1 MNLEN
6 LNDGSFWK
14 RWNVRLFVVSV
25 AGAVGILI
33 PPPVGSILYFSSLVA
48 LVLLVLR
55 GLQGHIR
62 QAPLINSL
70 KVLLSVVAVVVTI
83 LFYFVMVAF
92 YFAFISLY

>member
-1 MNLEN
+1 MEN
-6 LNDGSFWK
+6 LNDSRFWK
-14 RWNVRLFVVSV
+14 RWNVRLFVVAV

-33 PPPVGSILYFSSLVA
+33 PPPIGSILYFSSLVA

-55 GLQGHIR
+55 GLQGYIR
-62 QAPLINSL
+62 EVSLSKSL

-83 LFYFVMVAF
+83 SFYFVMVAF